1 MYIYVR
7 FEKPPRKDLR
17 VRDVLAQRT
26 ASTRDASLVQSNFHV
41 FVTSPFF
48 FSSIFFFS
56 LLILEGEGG
65 SEIRAKKKKGMLG
78 KKKRRKKKGHR
89 RDQRYVCQFRFV
101 LSTREKRR

>member
-48 FSSIFFFS
+48 FSSIFFFF
-56 LLILEGEGG
+56 IVNP
-65 SEIRAKKKKGMLG
+65 
-78 KKKRRKKKGHR
+78 RR
-89 RDQRYVCQFRFV
+89 
-101 LSTREKRR
+101 

>member
-65 SEIRAKKKKGMLG
+65 SEIRAKKKGMLG
-78 KKKRRKKKGHR
+78 EKKRRKKRGIAATS
-89 RDQRYVCQFRFV
+89 DMFVSFV
-101 LSTREKRR
+101 LYCRRERKDGE